1 MASMWGGFDL
11 SSIVEAGTKLKEEV
25 ESNISSW
32 DQTGQRADG
41 GSLPKPDQTGT
52 ARADD
57 DAAPGAVLG
66 QLCHKR
72 NPARVDEIVADIYQ
86 SGAERC

>member
-1 MASMWGGFDL
+1 MWGGFDL

-41 GSLPKPDQTGT
+41 GSVPKPEQTGT
-52 ARADD
+52 AHADD

-66 QLCHKR
+66 QLCHER
-72 NPARVDEIVADIYQ
+72 NPARVNEIVANV
-86 SGAERC
+86 